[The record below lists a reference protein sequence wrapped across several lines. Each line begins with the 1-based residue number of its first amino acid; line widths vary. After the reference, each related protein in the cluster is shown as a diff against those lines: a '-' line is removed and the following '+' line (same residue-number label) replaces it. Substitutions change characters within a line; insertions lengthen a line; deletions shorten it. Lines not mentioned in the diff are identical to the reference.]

1 MTSVQE
7 DATTVA
13 NAQSEKTSEVFK
25 PRMSHVT
32 ISAIKSLGFDD
43 DIDYEETEII
53 EDEETMKFNL
63 NTVD

>member
-1 MTSVQE
+1 
-7 DATTVA
+7 
-13 NAQSEKTSEVFK
+13 
-25 PRMSHVT
+25 MSHVT